1 MRSLSL
7 LTLCAITALIGCK
20 EPGPK
25 VAPEQLPKS
34 LSLLES
40 QTEEILAAFD
50 EEDLEAADH
59 VMHNLGKVYGTVNR
73 LADQLLEQPQ
83 AVALKKAVKDHLNAM
98 GELHEPLHGSELP
111 EGFDLEPIRE
121 KLLASADA
129 IRAALPE
136 DIAAKLTEAA
146 ESRATAKATHGDD
159 HDEDGEDH
167 NDEHEGHDEDADH
180 DHDEEGEEAEEAETE

>member
-1 MRSLSL
+1 MRFLSL
-7 LTLCAITALIGCK
+7 LTLCCAVTALIGCK

-34 LSLLES
+34 LALLES

-50 EEDLEAADH
+50 DEDLDTADR

-73 LADQLLEQPQ
+73 LGDQLLEQPQ
-83 AVALKKAVKDHLNAM
+83 ATALKKAVKEHLDAM
-98 GELHEPLHGSELP
+98 GELHEPLHGGELP

-136 DIAAKLTEAA
+136 GIAAKLVEAA
-146 ESRATAKATHGDD
+146 EARAALSEAAPAEEGEGA
-159 HDEDGEDH
+159 DEEGE
-167 NDEHEGHDEDADH
+167 DH
-180 DHDEEGEEAEEAETE
+180 DHDDDDEGDNEEE